1 VEGDGF
7 GSAEEEN
14 SENNN
19 EEAQENI
26 FLFEESL
33 SSLYN
38 KNLNLGAEELVL
50 TSEINFE
57 MYFILSR
64 SSYGVLAWC

>member
-1 VEGDGF
+1 MEGDGF

-50 TSEINFE
+50 TSEISFE

>member
-64 SSYGVLAWC
+64 SSYGVLAW